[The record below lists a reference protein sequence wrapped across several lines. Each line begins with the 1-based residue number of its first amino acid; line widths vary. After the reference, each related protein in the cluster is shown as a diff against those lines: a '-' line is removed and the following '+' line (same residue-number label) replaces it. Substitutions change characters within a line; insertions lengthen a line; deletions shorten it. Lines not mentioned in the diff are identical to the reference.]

1 MARSVNKV
9 ILIGNLGRDPEVRY
23 TAGGTPVANFSIAT
37 SEQWKT
43 TDGEQ
48 QEHTEWHNLV
58 AFRRLAEICGE
69 YLRKG
74 SRIYVEGKIRSRSW
88 EGQDGQK
95 RYRTEVIIDDMMML
109 DARGEPGKPGKAV
122 GDSSGFQPDEIS
134 DDDIPF

>member
-9 ILIGNLGRDPEVRY
+9 ILIGNLGRDPEVRF
-23 TAGGTPVANFSIAT
+23 TSGGTPVANFSIAT
-37 SEQWKT
+37 SEQWKNAE
-43 TDGEQ
+43 GEQ

-69 YLRKG
+69 YLHKG

-109 DARGEPGKPGKAV
+109 DSRGEPGKAAAA
-122 GDSSGFQPDEIS
+122 DSGFQPDEIS

>member
-23 TAGGTPVANFSIAT
+23 TTGGTPVANFSIAT
-37 SEQWKT
+37 SEQWKNA
-43 TDGEQ
+43 DGEQ

-58 AFRRLAEICGE
+58 AFRRLAEICSE

-88 EGQDGQK
+88 DGKDGQK
-95 RYRTEVIIDDMMML
+95 HYRTEVIIDDMMML
-109 DARGEPGKPGKAV
+109 DSRGEPGKAAG
-122 GDSSGFQPDEIS
+122 GDTGGFQPDEIS

>member
-9 ILIGNLGRDPEVRY
+9 ILIGNLGRDPEVRF
-23 TAGGTPVANFSIAT
+23 TSGGTPVANFSIAT
-37 SEQWKT
+37 SEQWKNT
-43 TDGEQ
+43 EGEQ

-69 YLRKG
+69 YLHKG

-109 DARGEPGKPGKAV
+109 DSRGEPGKAAAA
-122 GDSSGFQPDEIS
+122 DSGFQPDEIS